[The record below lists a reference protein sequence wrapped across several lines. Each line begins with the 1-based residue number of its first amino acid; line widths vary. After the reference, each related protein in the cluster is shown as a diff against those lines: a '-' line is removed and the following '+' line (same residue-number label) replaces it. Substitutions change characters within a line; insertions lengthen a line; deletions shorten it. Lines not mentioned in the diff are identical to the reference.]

1 MKKGRKAAFFEV
13 DTHYEMNLKVLSLQ
27 EEDLPSS
34 TTQEPKTP
42 QKVDVA
48 VADEMKSKNPYS
60 IEALLQNTAAVVK
73 RKLTDDITTPDKKVK
88 QEDTSEEELK
98 VEDDENDD

>member
-1 MKKGRKAAFFEV
+1 M
-13 DTHYEMNLKVLSLQ
+13 DLKVRSLQ

-73 RKLTDDITTPDKKVK
+73 RKLTDDVTTPDKKVK

>member
-1 MKKGRKAAFFEV
+1 M
-13 DTHYEMNLKVLSLQ
+13 DLKVRSLQ

-42 QKVDVA
+42 QKVDVV

-73 RKLTDDITTPDKKVK
+73 RKLTDDVTTPDKKVK